1 MEDLA
6 KIFAQIYP
14 LLARCNPPLM
24 PKRDEEGYY
33 DLVSFRDLVIAERK
47 RKEVFFAG
55 LIIRQSSKASPPCRF
70 TRI

>member
-1 MEDLA
+1 MVDLT
-6 KIFAQIYP
+6 QIRS
-14 LLARCNPPLM
+14 LLARCSPPLM